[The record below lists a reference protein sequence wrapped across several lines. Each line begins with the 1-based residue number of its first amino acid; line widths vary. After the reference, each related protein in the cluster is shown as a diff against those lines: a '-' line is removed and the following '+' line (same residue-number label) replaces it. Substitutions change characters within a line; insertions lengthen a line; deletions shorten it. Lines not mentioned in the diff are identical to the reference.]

1 MSEDIEGIER
11 EVEIELGRI
20 SVSSFGTDDPEPDT
34 EVSEEALSD
43 SETVSIQWAEH
54 SVYPASAQWAKTAPF
69 DEWTFPQ
76 HTEPEAVIWA
86 VVLVVLLNEK
96 CSRTIR
102 EMDISILLEK
112 ITPGDFVF

>member
-43 SETVSIQWAEH
+43 SETVSIQ
-54 SVYPASAQWAKTAPF
+54 
-69 DEWTFPQ
+69 
-76 HTEPEAVIWA
+76 
-86 VVLVVLLNEK
+86 
-96 CSRTIR
+96 
-102 EMDISILLEK
+102 
-112 ITPGDFVF
+112 